1 MDAGGTGAEQITD
14 GGPDP
19 NAEGKHG
26 AYPIGTD
33 ADPDLSPDNQ
43 KIVFS
48 RLKTGR
54 QNQLFGV
61 WELVMV
67 DVATKDETVLDS
79 QYANMVPEWKSGG
92 ILFLRQQSVAD
103 YLSRPMEIKQSL
115 YRYQDGQFTE
125 LEAYPYNV
133 FPIGAWGGSWIE

>member
-1 MDAGGTGAEQITD
+1 
-14 GGPDP
+14 
-19 NAEGKHG
+19 
-26 AYPIGTD
+26 
-33 ADPDLSPDNQ
+33 
-43 KIVFS
+43 
-48 RLKTGR
+48 LKTGK

-103 YLSRPMEIKQSL
+103 YLSRSMEIKQSL